1 MNYLDELAGEIA
13 KEISPGVPPTADAC
27 RLFRLYALL
36 VLVKGTEVTA
46 VDVHNAWSAWM
57 LELDPGHRSIR
68 PFEELDADTQASDE
82 PYVAAI
88 RAVAGLP
95 RRRR

>member
-13 KEISPGVPPTADAC
+13 KEISPDVLPNADAS

-36 VLVKGTEVTA
+36 VLVKGTDVTA
-46 VDVHNAWSAWM
+46 VDVHDAWSLWM

-88 RAVAGLP
+88 RAVAGRP
-95 RRRR
+95 RRR

>member
-13 KEISPGVPPTADAC
+13 KEISPDVLPNADTS

-36 VLVKGTEVTA
+36 VLVKGTDVTA
-46 VDVHNAWSAWM
+46 VDVHDAWSAWM

-88 RAVAGLP
+88 RAVAGRQ
-95 RRRR
+95 RRR

>member
-13 KEISPGVPPTADAC
+13 KEISRDVLPDADTS

-36 VLVKGTEVTA
+36 VLVKGTDVTA
-46 VDVHNAWSAWM
+46 VDVHDAWSAWM
-57 LELDPGHRSIR
+57 LELDAGHRSIR

-88 RAVAGLP
+88 RAVAG

>member
-1 MNYLDELAGEIA
+1 MNYLDHLSGEIA
-13 KEISPGVPPTADAC
+13 RQVSPDALPDAATS

-36 VLVKGTEVTA
+36 ALVKGTDVTA
-46 VDVHNAWSAWM
+46 VDVHDAWSVWM

-68 PFEELDADTQASDE
+68 PFEELDADTQEADE

-88 RAVAGLP
+88 RAVAGRH
-95 RRRR
+95 RR

>member
-1 MNYLDELAGEIA
+1 MSYLDQLAAEIA
-13 KEISPGVPPTADAC
+13 RQISPDALPDPDTS

-36 VLVKGTEVTA
+36 ALVKGTDVTA
-46 VDVHNAWSAWM
+46 ADVHDAWSVWM

-88 RAVAGLP
+88 RAVA
-95 RRRR
+95 RRHRRG

>member
-13 KEISPGVPPTADAC
+13 KEISPDVLPSADTS

-36 VLVKGTEVTA
+36 VLAKGTDVTA
-46 VDVHNAWSAWM
+46 VDVHDAWSVWM

-88 RAVAGLP
+88 KAVAGRP
-95 RRRR
+95 RRR

>member
-1 MNYLDELAGEIA
+1 MNYLDELAGEVA
-13 KEISPGVPPTADAC
+13 KEISPDVRPNADTS

-36 VLVKGTEVTA
+36 VLVKGTDVTA

-68 PFEELDADTQASDE
+68 PFEELDAGTQASDE

-88 RAVAGLP
+88 RAVAGRQ
-95 RRRR
+95 RRR

>member
-13 KEISPGVPPTADAC
+13 KEISPDVLPNADTS

-36 VLVKGTEVTA
+36 VLAKGTDVTA
-46 VDVHNAWSAWM
+46 VDVHDAWSVWM
-57 LELDPGHRSIR
+57 LEQDPGHRSIR

-88 RAVAGLP
+88 RAVAGRH
-95 RRRR
+95 RRR

>member
-13 KEISPGVPPTADAC
+13 KEISPGVLPSADTS

-36 VLVKGTEVTA
+36 VLAKGTDVTA
-46 VDVHNAWSAWM
+46 IDVHDAWSVWM

-88 RAVAGLP
+88 RAVAGRP
-95 RRRR
+95 RRR

>member
-13 KEISPGVPPTADAC
+13 KEISPDALPNADTS

-36 VLVKGTEVTA
+36 VLVKGIDVTA
-46 VDVHNAWSAWM
+46 VDVHDAWSVWM

-68 PFEELDADTQASDE
+68 PFDELDADTQASDE

-88 RAVAGLP
+88 RAVAGRH
-95 RRRR
+95 RR

>member
-13 KEISPGVPPTADAC
+13 KEISPDVLPNADTS

-36 VLVKGTEVTA
+36 VLVKGTDVTA
-46 VDVHNAWSAWM
+46 VDVHDAWSAWM

-88 RAVAGLP
+88 RAVAGRP
-95 RRRR
+95 RRR